1 MLRTA
6 SAVDVVIVGAGPAGL
21 AAARHLTGVG
31 VSVTVLEAA
40 PRIGGRSA
48 TDHLDGFRLD
58 RCGRPLAVSAAEL
71 RRTPGLG
78 DLTLRPFAPGLSLHN
93 GQRAQR
99 ISAPRSTRGAL
110 AAART
115 LSRAD
120 RRTERRTDR
129 QAGRLTDR
137 RTEQDTDRRA
147 DRSTNRRADRVTNRR
162 ADRSTDRRAGVTS
175 VAPPA
180 STTHAPAAD
189 RPIRDALAGRP
200 AFPPRPHDP
209 VLRPLLGALLCDPQL
224 RGSSRG
230 AAAALRAYAEGRLW
244 LPAGGAAAVPELLAA
259 ALPPGT
265 VRTSVQVTAVSTTGV
280 STAEHGHVPC
290 RAVLVATGAREAAE
304 LLPGLRVPAFHPV
317 TVLHHT
323 AAVAPGGRGAAL
335 RDTTLILP
343 TDGPV
348 AYTYV
353 AGAIDPSRTPP
364 GRTLITTAVLGA
376 AAALP
381 LSVLDRTV
389 RPQLDRIYGAH
400 TEDRQL
406 LTAHHT
412 PYAVPA
418 MPAPYDPERTVR
430 VLAGLYV
437 CGDHRD
443 TSTLQGAL
451 NSGRRAAR
459 AVLQDFGLP
468 GLTTEPDTLPTAA

>member
-1 MLRTA
+1 MLRTV

-21 AAARHLTGVG
+21 AAARHLTGAG
-31 VSVTVLEAA
+31 LSVTVLEAA
-40 PRIGGRSA
+40 PRIGGRSV
-48 TDHLDGFRLD
+48 TDPVDGFLLD
-58 RCGRPLAVSAAEL
+58 RCARPLAVSAAEL

-78 DLTLRPFAPGLSLHN
+78 ELTPRPFAPGLALHN
-93 GQRAQR
+93 GQRTQR
-99 ISAPRSTRGAL
+99 LSAPRSMKAAL
-110 AAART
+110 SAARA

-129 QAGRLTDR
+129 QTARQAGRQAGRQTGRPTDR
-137 RTEQDTDRRA
+137 RTAPDTDRR
-147 DRSTNRRADRVTNRR
+147 
-162 ADRSTDRRAGVTS
+162 TDHSGVTAATPPS
-175 VAPPA
+175 SAPHAPPA
-180 STTHAPAAD
+180 D
-189 RPIRDALAGRP
+189 RPVGDALAGRP
-200 AFPPRPHDP
+200 VFPPRTHDA

-244 LPAGGAAAVPELLAA
+244 LPAGGAGAVPELLAA

-265 VRTSVQVTAVSTTGV
+265 VHTSVRVTAVSTTGV
-280 STAEHGHVPC
+280 STAEHGPVPC

-317 TVLHHT
+317 SVLHHT
-323 AAVAPGGRGAAL
+323 ATAAPGGRGAAL

-353 AGAIDPSRTPP
+353 AGAVDPSRTPP

-381 LSVLDRTV
+381 LSVLDRAV

-418 MPAPYDPERTVR
+418 MPAPYDPERPVR

-468 GLTTEPDTLPTAA
+468 GLTTEPDSLPTAA